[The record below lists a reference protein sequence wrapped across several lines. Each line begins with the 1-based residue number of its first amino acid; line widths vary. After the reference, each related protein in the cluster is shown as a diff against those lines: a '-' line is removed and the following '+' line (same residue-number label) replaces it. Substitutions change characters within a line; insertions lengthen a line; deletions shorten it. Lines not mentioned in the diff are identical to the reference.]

1 MSAYLIF
8 TREQTLDA
16 EELAV
21 SWGKIQATFAGHDVK
36 VLAAYG
42 AHEDLEGPRTEG
54 TVIAEFSSMEA
65 ARAWY
70 ESSPY
75 REVRQ
80 HRLRGAVYRGTLVA
94 GV

>member
-8 TREQTLDA
+8 IRERTLDA
-16 EELAV
+16 KELAIYWEKV
-21 SWGKIQATFAGHDVK
+21 RDTFAGHEVK

-42 AHEDLEGPRTEG
+42 QHQDLEGPPTEG
-54 TVIAEFSSMEA
+54 TVIAEFPGMEA
-65 ARAWY
+65 AKARY
-70 ESSPY
+70 NSPSY

-80 HRLRGAVYRGTLVA
+80 HRIKGAVYRGILVA